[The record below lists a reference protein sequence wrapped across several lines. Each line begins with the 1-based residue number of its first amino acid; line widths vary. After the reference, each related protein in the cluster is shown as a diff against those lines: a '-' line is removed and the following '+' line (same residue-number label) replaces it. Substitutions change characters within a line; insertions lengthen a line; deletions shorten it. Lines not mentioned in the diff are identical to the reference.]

1 MFRPRGN
8 PLALLVPLVGLALL
22 AGACGG
28 FPEEAQIRQ
37 FFRASQLRD
46 TQTLSNF
53 AIVSFEPGTDGI
65 VQNFKVTGVS
75 EEQKQPI
82 HLKALA
88 KTHEDA
94 KAADDEFSKR
104 KQAYQDANIE
114 AIDRVVKAERTNLK
128 LKGKDAEVQTA
139 WSKWREEAGQYSK
152 RLSDARAMLNAAR
165 PLAEL
170 SLENPRGPVD
180 ATTVD
185 GDLVSKIV
193 TIDAKVKTP
202 GGEVVPKTLLFT
214 MQRVVGKSDGKDVTG
229 RWVITGIKGG
239 AAGAAKTSE

>member
-8 PLALLVPLVGLALL
+8 PLALLAPLVSLALIST
-22 AGACGG
+22 ACGG
-28 FPEEAQIRQ
+28 FPEEAQVRQ

-53 AIVSFEPGTDGI
+53 AVVSFEPGTDGI
-65 VQNFKVTGVS
+65 VQSFKVTGVS
-75 EEQKQPI
+75 EEQKQAI

-88 KTHEDA
+88 KAHNDA
-94 KAADDEFSKR
+94 KAADDEFSKK

-114 AIDRVVKAERTNLK
+114 AIDRVVKAERTNAK
-128 LKGKDAEVQTA
+128 LKGKDADVQAA

-152 RLSDARAMLNAAR
+152 RLSDARAELNAAR

-170 SLENPRGPVD
+170 SLENPRTPVD

-185 GDLVSKIV
+185 GDLVSKVV

-202 GGEVVPKTLLFT
+202 AGEVVPKTLLLT

-229 RWVITGIKGG
+229 RWVITSVKSGTGE
-239 AAGAAKTSE
+239 AKTSE